1 MEVSTDPLPAFVM
14 QQRVRVGRRIRVLRE
29 GQELTQ
35 EKLAELAG
43 IARHSVY
50 RTELATHSASL
61 DHLTLIARALGVR
74 VEDLVR
80 E

>member
-1 MEVSTDPLPAFVM
+1 MSTDPLPAFVM

>member
-1 MEVSTDPLPAFVM
+1 MSSDPVPPLVM
-14 QQRVRVGRRIRVLRE
+14 QQRLRVGRRIRQLRAE
-29 GQELTQ
+29 RNLSQEQ
-35 EKLAELAG
+35 LAELAG

-61 DHLTLIARALGVR
+61 DHLTLIADALGVPL
-74 VEDLVR
+74 VDLVR